1 VIDTRW
7 LEAAFAAARPQAVGA
22 LLRHFRNL
30 DLAEEAF
37 QEACLRALTHW
48 PKNGPPRDAT
58 AWLVFVGR
66 NIARDHLRKSARLSE
81 LPEDE
86 AQLSDLDDVETAV
99 AHSMDHAS
107 VGDDVLRLLFVCCH
121 ETLPATQQIALALRI
136 VAGLSVAQIARAFLV
151 SDAALEQRITR
162 AKRRIAE
169 DRVPFETPGPAE
181 RAQRLGAVAAM
192 LYLLFNEGYSADA
205 MEADARAPFCVE
217 SVRLTRLLI
226 RLFPGQPELL
236 GLLALML
243 FQDARRP
250 ARFTGSGEIVLLE
263 DQDRRLWRLDQI
275 AEGVA
280 LLEKALRHRSRGP
293 YQIQAAIAALHARA
307 PSWAET
313 DWDQIERLYAA
324 LEHVDPSPVV
334 TLNRAVAVS
343 KTRGAKAALD
353 MVEPLRERLANYFY
367 LHGLRGALLA
377 QSGEAAQARDA
388 FARAIA
394 LAQTPAQANHIRM
407 QIERLQ
413 ADAAEAKKATS
424 HVGAATARTSS
435 EH

>member
-1 VIDTRW
+1 MDTRW
-7 LEAAFAAARPQAVGA
+7 LGAAFSAARPQAVGA

-66 NIARDHLRKSARLSE
+66 NIARDHLRKSARLSP

-86 AQLSDLDDVETAV
+86 SQLSDLGDAETAV
-99 AHSMDHAS
+99 AHSIDHAS

-121 ETLPATQQIALALRI
+121 ENLPATQQIALALRI
-136 VAGLSVAQIARAFLV
+136 VAGLSVAQIAGAFLV
-151 SDAALEQRITR
+151 SEAALEQRITR

-169 DRVPFETPGPAE
+169 DRASFETPGPVE
-181 RAQRLGAVAAM
+181 RAERLGAVAAM
-192 LYLLFNEGYSADA
+192 IYLIFNEGYSADA
-205 MEADARAPFCVE
+205 AEADARTPLCVE
-217 SVRLTRLLI
+217 AIRLTRLLI

-243 FQDARRP
+243 LQDARRP
-250 ARFTGSGEIVLLE
+250 ARFDAASDIILLE
-263 DQDRRLWRLDQI
+263 DQDRSLWRADQI
-275 AEGVA
+275 AEGLA

-293 YQIQAAIAALHARA
+293 YQIQAAIAALHGRA

-313 DWDQIERLYAA
+313 DWEQIERLYAA

-334 TLNRAVAVS
+334 TLNRAVAAS
-343 KTRGAKAALD
+343 RTLGAEAALD
-353 MVEPLRERLANYFY
+353 MVEPLRERLASYFY

-377 QSGEAAQARDA
+377 QMGEAAQAREA
-388 FARAIA
+388 FAKAIA
-394 LAQTPAQANHIRM
+394 LARTPAQAAHIRT

-413 ADAAEAKKATS
+413 ADATDTKRCATD
-424 HVGAATARTSS
+424 VGAAVARTS
-435 EH
+435 

>member
-1 VIDTRW
+1 MDTRW

-66 NIARDHLRKSARLSE
+66 NIARDHLRRSARLSA
-81 LPEDE
+81 LPSDE
-86 AQLSDLDDVETAV
+86 AAISDLEDAEAAAV
-99 AHSMDHAS
+99 RSLDHDS

-121 ETLPATQQIALALRI
+121 ESLPATQQIALALRI

-151 SDAALEQRITR
+151 SEAALEQRITR

-169 DRVPFETPGPAE
+169 DGASFETPGPVE
-181 RAQRLGAVAAM
+181 RSQRLGAVVAM
-192 LYLLFNEGYSADA
+192 LYLVFNEGYSAEA
-205 MEADARAPFCVE
+205 AEADARAPFCVE
-217 SVRLTRLLI
+217 AIRLTRLLV

-243 FQDARRP
+243 LQDARRP
-250 ARFTGSGEIVLLE
+250 ARFDANGEIVLLE
-263 DQDRRLWRLDQI
+263 DQDRSLWRRDET
-275 AEGVA
+275 AEGLA
-280 LLEKALRHRSRGP
+280 LLEKALRHRIAGP

-307 PSWAET
+307 PSWSET
-313 DWDQIERLYAA
+313 DWAQIERLYAS
-324 LEHVDPSPVV
+324 LEVLDPSPVV

-343 KTRGAKAALD
+343 KTAGAKQALD
-353 MVEPLRERLANYFY
+353 MIEPLRERLAGYFY
-367 LHGLRGALLA
+367 LHGLRGALLS
-377 QSGEAAQARDA
+377 QIGETAQAREA
-388 FARAIA
+388 FSRAIG
-394 LAQTPAQANHIRM
+394 LAQSPIHADHIRR
-407 QIERLQ
+407 QLDRLQ
-413 ADAAEAKKATS
+413 ADA
-424 HVGAATARTSS
+424 
-435 EH
+435 

>member
-1 VIDTRW
+1 MDTRW

-30 DLAEEAF
+30 DLAEEGF

-48 PKNGPPRDAT
+48 RKNGPPRDAT

-66 NIARDHLRKSARLSE
+66 NIGRDHLRKSARLRE
-81 LPEDE
+81 LPEDDP
-86 AQLSDLDDVETAV
+86 QLSGLEDAETAV
-99 AHSMDHAS
+99 VHSMDHAS

-121 ETLPATQQIALALRI
+121 ENLPATQQVALALRI

-151 SDAALEQRITR
+151 SEAALEQRITR
-162 AKRRIAE
+162 AKRRIAD
-169 DRVPFETPGPAE
+169 DRAPFETPGPVE

-192 LYLLFNEGYSADA
+192 LYLIFNEGYSADA
-205 MEADARAPFCVE
+205 AEADARAPLCVE
-217 SVRLTRLLI
+217 AIRLTRLLI

-243 FQDARRP
+243 LQDARRP
-250 ARFTGSGEIVLLE
+250 ARFDAAGGIILLE
-263 DQDRRLWRLDQI
+263 DQDRTSWRTDQI

-313 DWDQIERLYAA
+313 DWEQIERLYAA

-343 KTRGAKAALD
+343 RTLGAEAALD
-353 MVEPLRERLANYFY
+353 MVEPLRERLASYFY

-377 QSGEAAQARDA
+377 QIGEAAHAREA
-388 FARAIA
+388 FAQAIA
-394 LAQTPAQANHIRM
+394 LARTPAQADHIRT

-413 ADAAEAKKATS
+413 AEASDAKKRES
-424 HVGAATARTSS
+424 NVGAAAARTSF
-435 EH
+435 EQ